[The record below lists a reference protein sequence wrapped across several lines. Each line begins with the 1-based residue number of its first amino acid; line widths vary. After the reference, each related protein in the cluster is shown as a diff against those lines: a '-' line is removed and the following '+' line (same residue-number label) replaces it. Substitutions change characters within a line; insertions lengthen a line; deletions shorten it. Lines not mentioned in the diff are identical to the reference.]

1 MEEITVIAHKWAV
14 ITEKMVTKTINTPQ
28 GQQIIQ
34 QPQQV
39 ALVFRSQKEIEK
51 YIGQQI
57 HEERDQIILQRV
69 SYDMADENKVEFYYK

>member
-1 MEEITVIAHKWAV
+1 MEEITVIVHKWAV
-14 ITEKMVTKTINTPQ
+14 ITKKMITKTINTPQ

-57 HEERDQIILQRV
+57 YGERDQIILQRI
-69 SYDMADENKVEFYYK
+69 SYDMADEDKVEFYYK